1 MMTLFFSPL
10 SPFVRKVRMTAVMK
24 GLEAQIKSVS
34 TDATAGDPALNASNP
49 LGKLPSL
56 LLANGETIHDSKVIC
71 EYLDSIGS
79 GPVLFPKA
87 GPERWRSLTLA
98 ATADGITECALF
110 IVYEKRFRPEAM
122 YVQSWVD
129 RQQGKLDRAL
139 AMLEQSPPAW
149 GAHPDYGHL
158 TLAAS
163 LGYLDLRQDG
173 RWRKGHPK
181 LVAWLDKFANAVPSF
196 NATKPVA

>member
-10 SPFVRKVRMTAVMK
+10 SPFVRKVRMTAAIK
-24 GLEAQIKSVS
+24 GLEGQIKNVN

-56 LLANGETIHDSKVIC
+56 LLANGETIHDSPVIC
-71 EYLDSIGS
+71 EYLDSIGA

-98 ATADGITECALF
+98 ATADGIIECALF

-139 AMLEQSPPAW
+139 AVLEKNPPAW
-149 GAHPDYGHL
+149 AAHPDYGHL
-158 TLAAS
+158 TLAAA

-173 RWRKGHPK
+173 KWRKGHPN
-181 LVAWLDKFANAVPSF
+181 LVAWEQKFAAAVPSYE
-196 NATKPVA
+196 ATKPVA

>member
-10 SPFVRKVRMTAVMK
+10 SPFVRKVRMTAAMK
-24 GLEAQIKSVS
+24 GLDAQIKHASA
-34 TDATAGDPALNASNP
+34 DATAGDAALNASNP

-56 LLANGETIHDSKVIC
+56 MLANGETIHDSPVIC

-79 GPVLFPKA
+79 GPVLVPAA
-87 GPERWRSLTLA
+87 GPERWRTLTLA
-98 ATADGITECALF
+98 ATADGIIECALF

-139 AMLEQSPPAW
+139 AVLEQAPPAW
-149 GAHPDYGHL
+149 RTHPDYGHL
-158 TLAAS
+158 TLAAA

-181 LVAWLDKFANAVPSF
+181 LVAWLDTFAKAVPSYD
-196 NATKPVA
+196 ATKPVA